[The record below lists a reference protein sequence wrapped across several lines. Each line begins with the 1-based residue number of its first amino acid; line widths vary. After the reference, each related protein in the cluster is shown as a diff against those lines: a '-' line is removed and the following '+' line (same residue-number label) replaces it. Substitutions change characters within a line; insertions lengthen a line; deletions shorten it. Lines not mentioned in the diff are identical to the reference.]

1 MGIRPV
7 LLDRP
12 YLKIAGAKVAKR
24 KVVCKRCGKSI
35 PKGEKY
41 FLEEWYDG
49 PYLHRRVICRECA
62 EKMFIEHV
70 KMLLLYFRREAVKTC
85 VEGRK
90 NLMPVLRYIALVYA
104 EKLEEIENELR
115 KQCEK
120 KIDREG
126 YHVRF
131 TKKEKRIAEELG
143 IDLEK
148 LIKQL
153 DPKAYMW

>member
-1 MGIRPV
+1 MCIRPV

-12 YLKIAGAKVAKR
+12 YLEIAGAKVAKR
-24 KVVCKRCGKSI
+24 KAVCKRCGKLI

-49 PYLHRRVICRECA
+49 PYLYRRVICRECA
-62 EKMFIEHV
+62 EKMFVEHV
-70 KMLLLYFRREAVKTC
+70 KTLLQYFRRDALKRCVK
-85 VEGRK
+85 GRK
-90 NLMPVLRYIALVYA
+90 NLMPILYYIALAYP
-104 EKLEEIENELR
+104 EKLEHVENELR

-126 YHVRF
+126 YYVRF

-148 LIKQL
+148 LIRQL
-153 DPKAYMW
+153 DPKACTW